1 MSQEFES
8 PVAIHTP
15 RSNIDAQLITQA
27 LINSGI
33 NAATV
38 EDISVVGQYALGTLD
53 GIHKPQVFVDEVD
66 VERAKR
72 FLAEYQ
78 SVDRSTQIQEF
89 CYHCGFT
96 FDDSHVINHTCP
108 ECGENLET
116 ESDTEDERTPASF
129 LESKRRTF
137 IGIKKGAAFVFLIP
151 GLLLLFG
158 VVVAAYEVFREL
170 FFGW

>member
-1 MSQEFES
+1 MSQEFKS

-72 FLAEYQ
+72 FIAEYQ
-78 SVDRSTQIQEF
+78 SVDRSTQIREY
-89 CYHCGFT
+89 CYYCGFT
-96 FDDSHVINHTCP
+96 FENRNGIDEVCP

-116 ESDTEDERTPASF
+116 KSDTEAEQMSASF
-129 LESKRRTF
+129 IESKRRTF
-137 IGIKKGAAFVFLIP
+137 IGMKKGAAFVFLIP
-151 GLLLLFG
+151 GLMLLFG
-158 VVVAAYEVFREL
+158 VVVAAYEVFREI
-170 FFGW
+170 FGW